1 MNLRLDNRIMFIAA
15 LLTSVAAAVLLADW
29 QSLPYDPCTEYSL
42 YHNPE
47 LVERYM
53 TEIKNSSGLLSRD
66 SSLEHYGGLLWEKS
80 VDGTPLVNE
89 TPSVI
94 ASHPPSV
101 NQINLEVIDLAVNK
115 CESLYTSLGCHWTP
129 MSLITGKDCPD
140 CRLLCRSVDK
150 TLNFIQFCLG
160 AVLLLISVPSVR
172 VSLVNVTSDYV
183 NKEIQ
188 VSNDLFS
195 SEDCQY

>member
-1 MNLRLDNRIMFIAA
+1 MFILA
-15 LLTSVAAAVLLADW
+15 LLISVAAAVLLADW

-42 YHNPE
+42 YYHPE
-47 LVERYM
+47 LVDRYIR
-53 TEIKNSSGLLSRD
+53 EIKNSSGLLTQD
-66 SSLEHYGGLLWEKS
+66 DSLEHYGGLLWEKS
-80 VDGTPLVNE
+80 LGGTPLVNE
-89 TPSVI
+89 TPSAVV
-94 ASHPPSV
+94 SHPLSA
-101 NQINLEVIDLAVNK
+101 NRINMEVIDLAVNK

-160 AVLLLISVPSVR
+160 AVLLLISVPSIR

-188 VSNDLFS
+188 VRK
-195 SEDCQY
+195 